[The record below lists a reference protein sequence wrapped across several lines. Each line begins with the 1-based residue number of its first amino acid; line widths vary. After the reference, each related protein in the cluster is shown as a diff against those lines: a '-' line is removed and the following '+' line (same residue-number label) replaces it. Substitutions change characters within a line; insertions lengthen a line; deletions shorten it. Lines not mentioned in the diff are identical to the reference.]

1 MSTPREPEDAHPHGG
16 HSPEHD
22 HEGGESF
29 SPTHPYVDRS
39 VADADGHGHSHGH
52 GLGDHTTATGK
63 HRKKL
68 IIVLAITAS
77 VFLVQVVGAIAS
89 NSLSLLAD
97 AGHMLTDAAGVT
109 VALLASYV
117 ATLPASSKRTFGFQ
131 RAEVLAALINGLILG
146 VIAVTIFIEAIRR
159 FGQEVE
165 VESGIML
172 LAAAIGAV
180 ANLISLLVLRSGQK
194 QSLNVRGAYL
204 EVLGDLLGS
213 VAVIIAAIVI
223 WATGW
228 MVADQIASILIAILI
243 FPRAISLL
251 REVVDVLMEA
261 TPKNVDLDATREHLR
276 SVPGVVDAHDV
287 HAWTITSGVPM
298 FSAHVVVAPEAL
310 DERGLDAVLCELDA
324 CLKEHFETSH
334 STFQVEP
341 AAHVSHEAH
350 SGQVHS

>member
-1 MSTPREPEDAHPHGG
+1 MQ
-16 HSPEHD
+16 
-22 HEGGESF
+22 
-29 SPTHPYVDRS
+29 
-39 VADADGHGHSHGH
+39 
-52 GLGDHTTATGK
+52 
-63 HRKKL
+63 
-68 IIVLAITAS
+68 II
-77 VFLVQVVGAIAS
+77 GAFAS

-97 AGHMLTDAAGVT
+97 AGRVREHVAGVT

-117 ATLPASSKRTFGFQ
+117 ATLPASSRRTFGFQ

-165 VESGIML
+165 IESGIML
-172 LAAAIGAV
+172 AAAVIGAV
-180 ANLISLLVLRSGQK
+180 ANLVSLLVLRAGQK
-194 QSLNVRGAYL
+194 ESRTGRGADL
-204 EVLGDLLGS
+204 AVLGDLLGS

-223 WATGW
+223 WVTGW

-261 TPKNVDLDATREHLR
+261 TPKNVDLDATRRHLR
-276 SVPGVVDAHDV
+276 SVPGVVDVHDV

-298 FSAHVVVAPEAL
+298 FSAHVVVAPETL

-341 AAHVSHEAH
+341 ATHVDHAAH
-350 SGQVHS
+350 SGQLHS